1 VDTYPSRIHEDKVR
15 KHTLMIA
22 LIIMKTMKI
31 LAIAGILISTTVLGQ
46 AEPVKM
52 SKSGI
57 CHAPN
62 TTYYNQTKNFTPY
75 PTLKDCL
82 SAGGRM
88 PKK

>member
-1 VDTYPSRIHEDKVR
+1 MKSTVIP
-15 KHTLMIA
+15 
-22 LIIMKTMKI
+22 LITS
-31 LAIAGILISTTVLGQ
+31 LLLTVT
-46 AEPVKM
+46 AFAASEPVKM

-62 TTYYNQTKNFTPY
+62 STYYNQTKHFTPY

-82 SAGGRM
+82 NAGGRM

>member
-1 VDTYPSRIHEDKVR
+1 MKMKLFTARWAIVAILLTPTYS
-15 KHTLMIA
+15 L
-22 LIIMKTMKI
+22 
-31 LAIAGILISTTVLGQ
+31 SQ
-46 AEPVKM
+46 SEPVKM

-62 TTYYNQTKNFTPY
+62 STYYNQTKQFTPY

-82 SAGGRM
+82 NAGGRM

>member
-1 VDTYPSRIHEDKVR
+1 MKNFIITWVFAAI
-15 KHTLMIA
+15 L
-22 LIIMKTMKI
+22 LIPT
-31 LAIAGILISTTVLGQ
+31 SVFPQ
-46 AEPVKM
+46 SEPVKM

-62 TTYYNQTKNFTPY
+62 TTYYKQTKHFTPD

-82 SAGGRM
+82 NAGGRM

>member
-1 VDTYPSRIHEDKVR
+1 
-15 KHTLMIA
+15 
-22 LIIMKTMKI
+22 MKT
-31 LAIAGILISTTVLGQ
+31 IAKLLVATLSSGVVFA

-62 TTYYNQTKNFTPY
+62 TTYYKQTKNYSPY
-75 PTLKDCL
+75 PSLKDCL
-82 SAGGRM
+82 NAGGRM

>member
-1 VDTYPSRIHEDKVR
+1 MK
-15 KHTLMIA
+15 K
-22 LIIMKTMKI
+22 IITFLVASLLTS
-31 LAIAGILISTTVLGQ
+31 LAIS

-57 CHAPN
+57 CHAPGS
-62 TTYYNQTKNFTPY
+62 TYYKQTKSYTPY

>member
-1 VDTYPSRIHEDKVR
+1 MKST
-15 KHTLMIA
+15 
-22 LIIMKTMKI
+22 IIS
-31 LAIAGILISTTVLGQ
+31 LLSSFLFTVT
-46 AEPVKM
+46 AFAASEPVKM

-82 SAGGRM
+82 NAGGRM

>member
-1 VDTYPSRIHEDKVR
+1 MKLAVVSLIA
-15 KHTLMIA
+15 TLLFSATTFAA
-22 LIIMKTMKI
+22 L
-31 LAIAGILISTTVLGQ
+31 
-46 AEPVKM
+46 EPVKM

-82 SAGGRM
+82 NAGGRM

>member
-1 VDTYPSRIHEDKVR
+1 MKSTV
-15 KHTLMIA
+15 IA
-22 LIIMKTMKI
+22 LITS
-31 LAIAGILISTTVLGQ
+31 LLLIATSF
-46 AEPVKM
+46 AASEPVKM

-75 PTLKDCL
+75 LTLKDCL
-82 SAGGRM
+82 NAGGRT

>member
-1 VDTYPSRIHEDKVR
+1 
-15 KHTLMIA
+15 MQ
-22 LIIMKTMKI
+22 KI
-31 LAIAGILISTTVLGQ
+31 LFFLTGICIAVGAISGEA
-46 AEPVKM
+46 VKM

-57 CHAPN
+57 CHSPN

-82 SAGGRM
+82 NAGGRM

>member
-1 VDTYPSRIHEDKVR
+1 MKKLLLILSSLA
-15 KHTLMIA
+15 LM
-22 LIIMKTMKI
+22 
-31 LAIAGILISTTVLGQ
+31 GTVFA

-62 TTYYNQTKNFTPY
+62 TTYYNQTKHFTPY

-82 SAGGRM
+82 NAGGRM

>member
-1 VDTYPSRIHEDKVR
+1 MK
-15 KHTLMIA
+15 
-22 LIIMKTMKI
+22 LIIK
-31 LAIAGILISTTVLGQ
+31 LLLVVGLSGAVQA

-62 TTYYNQTKNFTPY
+62 TTYYSQTKNYTPY
-75 PTLKDCL
+75 PTLQDCL
-82 SAGGRM
+82 NAGGRM

>member
-1 VDTYPSRIHEDKVR
+1 
-15 KHTLMIA
+15 
-22 LIIMKTMKI
+22 MKTIIK
-31 LAIAGILISTTVLGQ
+31 LITVALLSSAVHA

-62 TTYYNQTKNFTPY
+62 TTYYKQTKNYTPY

-82 SAGGRM
+82 NAGGRM